1 MNYLSN
7 IAKLP
12 QGVVSYIRESRQEL
26 KNVQWPTRQETI
38 RYTVVILAVSFAV
51 AIATG
56 AVDTALTFAVQKFVL
71 K

>member
-1 MNYLSN
+1 MNYLSS
-7 IAKLP
+7 ITKLP

-38 RYTVVILAVSFAV
+38 RYTVVILAVSFVV
-51 AIATG
+51 ALATG
-56 AVDTALTFAVQKFVL
+56 AIDTTLTFVVQKFVL

>member
-7 IAKLP
+7 ITKLP
-12 QGVVSYIRESRQEL
+12 QGVVSYIRESRKEL
-26 KNVQWPTRQETI
+26 LSVQWPTKAETI

-51 AIATG
+51 AVATG
-56 AVDTALTFAVQKFVL
+56 AVDAGLTYAIQKFVL

>member
-7 IAKLP
+7 ITKLP

-26 KNVQWPTRQETI
+26 KSVQWPTRAETV
-38 RYTVVILAVSFAV
+38 RYTVVILVVSLVV

-56 AVDTALTFAVQKFVL
+56 AIDMGLTYLIQKFVL

>member
-7 IAKLP
+7 ITKLP

-38 RYTVVILAVSFAV
+38 RYTVVILAVSFVVAV
-51 AIATG
+51 ATSAI
-56 AVDTALTFAVQKFVL
+56 DTVLTFAVQKFVL